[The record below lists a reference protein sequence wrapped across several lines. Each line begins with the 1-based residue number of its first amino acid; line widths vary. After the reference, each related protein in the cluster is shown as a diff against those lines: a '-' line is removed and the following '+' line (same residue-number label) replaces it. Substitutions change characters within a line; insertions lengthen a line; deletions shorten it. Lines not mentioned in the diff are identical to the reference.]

1 MSQITPVTVD
11 CRGMKC
17 PAPILAVSRAARA
30 AGEVRTD
37 LEVLADDP
45 DFPVDV
51 RAWCRTTGAALGDI
65 LEEGGVYT
73 ANLQLNP
80 EATSVEPAAEAPAP
94 VAAEPA
100 QQAAPA
106 AALGDAVE
114 VDCRGMCCPAPILQL
129 AKAFK
134 AFEGSPGIL
143 RVQADDGDFPVDL
156 KAWCRSTKSELHSL
170 DEVDGVFTGIVL
182 ANGAALETAPA
193 EAEPAAPPPPQEAA
207 PVVAEE
213 GDDEPA
219 SEPLDLRGVSAQRAV
234 LEASAWLLGGAEVRV
249 LCDDKVASHLQ
260 AWAPLAGV
268 RAEEPVARDGHVEVT
283 LCPSEDEASADVPV
297 ARAPAEVP
305 VARAPA
311 PAVAPTAVVPVT
323 AEAVVAAPPEVPRR
337 NATTLLVLRND
348 FESLMAAMM
357 VANSSAAQ
365 GMEVDVYFSFWGVN
379 FLRADSPRAYD
390 PDTDDGGSKPTFLH
404 AIMKWMMPKGPER
417 QKMSKMHMGG
427 MGLGM
432 MKHFMSKQ
440 NVMSLR
446 QLMDQAVELGV
457 TFRVCTMSMGIMGI
471 EKRDLMDLPNIEFGG
486 VTAFT
491 SDARTSASAMVF

>member
-1 MSQITPVTVD
+1 MSQLTPVTVD

-30 AGEVRTD
+30 AGEARTD

-73 ANLQLNP
+73 ASLQLNP
-80 EATSVEPAAEAPAP
+80 EAS
-94 VAAEPA
+94 AAEPA
-100 QQAAPA
+100 VAAAAPEVA
-106 AALGDAVE
+106 AAAPVEAQQESAPPALDDAVE

-182 ANGAALETAPA
+182 ANGAALEAAPEVA
-193 EAEPAAPPPPQEAA
+193 PAAPPVSVDAA
-207 PVVAEE
+207 PAVAED

-249 LCDDKVASHLQ
+249 LCDAKVAAHLQ
-260 AWAPLAGV
+260 SWDPLAGV

-283 LCPSEDEASADVPV
+283 LAPSDEEV
-297 ARAPAEVP
+297 PAEVP
-305 VARAPA
+305 VARAPVPVAA
-311 PAVAPTAVVPVT
+311 PAAVVPAT
-323 AEAVVAAPPEVPRR
+323 ANAVVAAPPEVPRR

-390 PDTDDGGSKPTFLH
+390 EETDAGGSKPTFLH

-440 NVMSLR
+440 NVMGLR
-446 QLMDQAVELGV
+446 ELMDQAVELGV